1 MGASAEEERA
11 AVPVVEGSIP
21 IHADFLTGA
30 GVLGRGGGARWRV
43 GGEGDG
49 SVEKRVGRRVY
60 VHLPM
65 RGVGARV
72 RVAGETELGEGDG
85 AFVEGVGAG
94 DEIGVESVGEGEAEV
109 VLLDSD

>member
-21 IHADFLTGA
+21 IHADFLM
-30 GVLGRGGGARWRV
+30 GGEAKWRV

-65 RGVGARV
+65 RGVGAKV
-72 RVAGETELGEGDG
+72 KLAGEVVLGEGDG